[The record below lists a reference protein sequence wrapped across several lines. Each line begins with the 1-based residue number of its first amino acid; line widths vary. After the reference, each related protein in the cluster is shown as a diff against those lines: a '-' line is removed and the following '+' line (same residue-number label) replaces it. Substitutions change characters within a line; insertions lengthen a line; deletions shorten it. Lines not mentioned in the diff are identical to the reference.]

1 MSYEYNEDNLVE
13 QATSDI
19 LENIGWEIKKA
30 YKNEIFGKNGTLGR
44 ENKSEIILSKFLIP
58 ILKKLNPNLPEK
70 VYTDAYI
77 KIKETQAD
85 QKLSKLNK
93 DKYNLIKSGINIEF
107 LNDNGEHVSQN
118 IKVFDFNNPKN
129 NHFLAVRQFE
139 VQGELYL
146 RRPDIIGFV
155 NGIPLVFLE
164 LKSTH
169 RDLRHAFDDNLKDYK
184 DTIPNLFNTNAFII
198 LSNGLKSKIGT
209 ITSPFKFFNE
219 WKRVSE
225 GKRPDVD
232 LVNKDPDIDL
242 VNMIKGTCSKDH
254 LIDLLENFIA
264 YEDSGGEIIKILAKN
279 HQFLGVN
286 KVINNSKT
294 IDDLKGKLGVFWH
307 TQGSGKSYS
316 MYFLAEKIHR
326 KFYGS
331 YTIVIVLDREE
342 LETANL

>member
-107 LNDNGEHVSQN
+107 LNDNGEHVSKN
-118 IKVFDFNNPKN
+118 IKIFDFNNPKN

-198 LSNGLKSKIGT
+198 
-209 ITSPFKFFNE
+209 
-219 WKRVSE
+219 
-225 GKRPDVD
+225 
-232 LVNKDPDIDL
+232 
-242 VNMIKGTCSKDH
+242 
-254 LIDLLENFIA
+254 
-264 YEDSGGEIIKILAKN
+264 
-279 HQFLGVN
+279 
-286 KVINNSKT
+286 
-294 IDDLKGKLGVFWH
+294 
-307 TQGSGKSYS
+307 
-316 MYFLAEKIHR
+316 
-326 KFYGS
+326 
-331 YTIVIVLDREE
+331 
-342 LETANL
+342 

>member
-1 MSYEYNEDNLVE
+1 MKF
-13 QATSDI
+13 
-19 LENIGWEIKKA
+19 LE
-30 YKNEIFGKNGTLGR
+30 KNGTLGR

-58 ILKKLNPNLPEK
+58 NLKKLNPNLPEK

-93 DKYNLIKSGINIEF
+93 NKYNLIKSGINIEF
-107 LNDNGEHVSQN
+107 LNNNGEHVSQN

-184 DTIPNLFNTNAFII
+184 DTIPNLIQYKCIHHFI
-198 LSNGLKSKIGT
+198 
-209 ITSPFKFFNE
+209 
-219 WKRVSE
+219 
-225 GKRPDVD
+225 
-232 LVNKDPDIDL
+232 
-242 VNMIKGTCSKDH
+242 
-254 LIDLLENFIA
+254 
-264 YEDSGGEIIKILAKN
+264 
-279 HQFLGVN
+279 
-286 KVINNSKT
+286 
-294 IDDLKGKLGVFWH
+294 
-307 TQGSGKSYS
+307 
-316 MYFLAEKIHR
+316 
-326 KFYGS
+326 
-331 YTIVIVLDREE
+331 
-342 LETANL
+342 